1 MKLFV
6 RQENRWESNPIAK
19 ILLYVPAS
27 IISSLLAI
35 PLTILNLPLLVFNKK
50 IQLLFLK
57 FSFYVQHI
65 VSLSFWYFI
74 IELYF
79 PETMN
84 FPIWIEYPLCLLFVY
99 IGFKKTIEGL
109 VFESIEKQKS
119 IMNYKN

>member
-6 RQENRWESNPIAK
+6 RQENRWESNPLAK
-19 ILLYVPAS
+19 ILLYIPAS
-27 IISSLLAI
+27 IISSLLVI
-35 PLTILNLPLLVFNKK
+35 PLIIFNLPFLIFNKK
-50 IQLLFLK
+50 TQLLFLK

-84 FPIWIEYPLCLLFVY
+84 FPIWIEYPICLVFVY

-109 VFESIEKQKS
+109 VFYSFEKQKS
-119 IMNYKN
+119 ILITKN